1 MEEENRYI
9 TIETEPLKL
18 SDHIKKWRAHEK
30 LSIQDI
36 ATELSVRPQIIQA
49 FEDGDYSVF
58 PAHVYASG
66 YLKRM
71 VYHFKIP
78 SADMLISTLKSEW
91 NEKRGEQTSSLH
103 MLPKSSRQRLYINPR
118 RLFSAIGGVAFL
130 FFAWVFV
137 VQLMGFTGAPS
148 LSISEPRADSVFDTP
163 IVHVKGTTEKESQ
176 LTVNGREITMNGD
189 GAFDQEIELPVGV
202 NPLYFLVQN
211 RFGKISQETR
221 YVVVK

>member
-1 MEEENRYI
+1 MEEEEGYNG
-9 TIETEPLKL
+9 IEEPKKRL
-18 SDHIKKWRAHEK
+18 SDHVRSWRASEK
-30 LSIQDI
+30 ISIQDI
-36 ATELSVRPQIIQA
+36 ASQLSVRPQIISA
-49 FEDGDYSVF
+49 FEDEDYSVF
-58 PAHVYASG
+58 PARVYAVG

-71 VYHFKIP
+71 VDHFEIP
-78 SADMLISTLKSEW
+78 SGDMLISMLKSEW

-103 MLPKSSRQRLYINPR
+103 TLPKSSRQRLYINPR
-118 RLFSAIGGVAFL
+118 RLFSAIGGVALL

-137 VQLMGFTGAPS
+137 VQLMGFTGAPP

-202 NPLYFLVQN
+202 NSLYFLVQN